1 MHTIWQTARFTLDL
15 SAPKIMGII
24 NITPD
29 SFSDGGTYSQSVQA
43 ALKHAE
49 QLLEDGALAA
59 NPRAR
64 MRIMC
69 RPRRNGSACSRFW
82 RSWRGGMC
90 RLAWTRAAPA

>member
-49 QLLEDGALAA
+49 QLL
-59 NPRAR
+59 
-64 MRIMC
+64 
-69 RPRRNGSACSRFW
+69 
-82 RSWRGGMC
+82 
-90 RLAWTRAAPA
+90 